1 MLSLY
6 KIFVWLYPKRKNKLL
21 TGMSLHMLKV
31 VNIESY
37 CIALRQFETLL
48 LILHNCIKI
57 LLANRG
63 NYVAVKVDTILK
75 NMLQHGSTKD
85 LKREYF
91 LIEKNYE
98 TWMVLHAP
106 KSLSIPK
113 VMWEHP
119 PGTLVLA
126 SLKSVYVLC
135 GSLLFVF
142 VFVIPWH
149 YLKVPL

>member
-48 LILHNCIKI
+48 LILYNCIKI

-113 VMWEHP
+113 VM
-119 PGTLVLA
+119 
-126 SLKSVYVLC
+126 
-135 GSLLFVF
+135 
-142 VFVIPWH
+142 
-149 YLKVPL
+149 